1 MKAVL
6 PTETSS
12 LLEIENTNRPHANIA
27 TNDDTFVETALNSV
41 SAENTKR
48 AYARCLRQFL
58 AWIQTQSEP
67 RLERGAV
74 QRYRV
79 FLESQKLAPATIN
92 QTLAAIRTLAREAGA
107 QGLIPGADALA
118 IEKIRGVRR
127 LRRRTG
133 TWLSAASASKF
144 LAIPG
149 RDSLRGKRDRCLL
162 ALLIGCG
169 LRRFEASMLR
179 VDQIQLLENRW
190 VLANV
195 RGKHGRI
202 RTVPLSTWVKEALDA
217 WLGAVPIR
225 SGYLLRA
232 VDKVHRVGAGSLSAS
247 AIYQIVKGYGVDAH
261 IGIAP
266 HDMRRSFARLA
277 LRGGAPLDQI
287 QVTLGHESLR
297 TTELYLGLE
306 LDLVHPACDFVMLD
320 EIGQSQEEM

>member
-1 MKAVL
+1 
-6 PTETSS
+6 
-12 LLEIENTNRPHANIA
+12 
-27 TNDDTFVETALNSV
+27 
-41 SAENTKR
+41 
-48 AYARCLRQFL
+48 
-58 AWIQTQSEP
+58 
-67 RLERGAV
+67 
-74 QRYRV
+74 
-79 FLESQKLAPATIN
+79 
-92 QTLAAIRTLAREAGA
+92 
-107 QGLIPGADALA
+107 
-118 IEKIRGVRR
+118 
-127 LRRRTG
+127 
-133 TWLSAASASKF
+133 
-144 LAIPG
+144 
-149 RDSLRGKRDRCLL
+149 
-162 ALLIGCG
+162 
-169 LRRFEASMLR
+169 MLR

>member
-1 MKAVL
+1 MDNA
-6 PTETSS
+6 S
-12 LLEIENTNRPHANIA
+12 LVGVQSLCRPLGSVAPNY
-27 TNDDTFVETALNSV
+27 DTFVETALNSV

-48 AYARCLRQFL
+48 AYSRCLRQFL
-58 AWIQTQSEP
+58 AWIQTQAEP

-79 FLESQKLAPATIN
+79 VLESRKLSPATIN

-127 LRRRTG
+127 LGRRTG
-133 TWLSAASASKF
+133 TWLSAASANKF
-144 LAIPG
+144 LSIPD

-179 VDQIQLLENRW
+179 VDQIQLFENRW

-195 RGKHGRI
+195 SGKHGRI

-261 IGIAP
+261 IGVAP

-306 LDLVHPACDFVMLD
+306 LDLAHPACDFIRLD
-320 EIGQSQEEM
+320 ETGHSQERT

>member
-1 MKAVL
+1 MSPIDNA
-6 PTETSS
+6 S
-12 LLEIENTNRPHANIA
+12 LVGVQSLCRLLGSVAPNY
-27 TNDDTFVETALNSV
+27 DTFVETALNSV
-41 SAENTKR
+41 SSENTKR
-48 AYARCLRQFL
+48 AYSRCLRQFL
-58 AWIQTQSEP
+58 AWIQTQAEP

-74 QRYRV
+74 QKYRV
-79 FLESQKLAPATIN
+79 VLESRKFSPATIN

-107 QGLIPGADALA
+107 QGLIPGPDALA

-127 LRRRTG
+127 LGRRTG
-133 TWLSAASASKF
+133 TWLSAASANKF
-144 LAIPG
+144 LSIPD

-169 LRRFEASMLR
+169 LRRFEASMIRL
-179 VDQIQLLENRW
+179 DQIQLLENRW

-261 IGIAP
+261 IGVAP

-306 LDLVHPACDFVMLD
+306 LDLVHPACDFIRLD
-320 EIGQSQEEM
+320 ETGQSQEKM